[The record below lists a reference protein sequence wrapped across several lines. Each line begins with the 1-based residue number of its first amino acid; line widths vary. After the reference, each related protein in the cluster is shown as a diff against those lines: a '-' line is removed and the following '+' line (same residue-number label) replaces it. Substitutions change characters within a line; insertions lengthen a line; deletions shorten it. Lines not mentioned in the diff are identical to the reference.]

1 MSQKTNILVGF
12 IILVG
17 FASAQVEIV
26 PVRTDTPPVIDG
38 HLNDMVWQQAPGYDG
53 FTTIQPDFGKPSSEQ
68 TVGRVAYDSEY
79 LYFAIEALDSEP
91 DKIKAAV
98 TKWDN
103 LFQDDWVGVI
113 IDALNDR
120 QSACLFATNAYG
132 SQGDLMLDAQGNGDP
147 SEDFIWDAA
156 GSMNSAGFSVEI
168 RIPLQSIRFRAGDKV
183 IMGIAFARQLSRYS
197 EMAAFPPFLPDKGA
211 MTTQLGKATFRHL
224 EYQRTYE
231 ILPSFTQSENSG
243 AQGGK
248 LQRID
253 EYSGS
258 DAGLT
263 AKVGVTP
270 TLTLD
275 LTVNPDF
282 SQIESDASQVDVN
295 LRYPNFYPE
304 KRPFFLEGIKNFDIA
319 GIGNSSAISNVI
331 HTRMIADPSFGMKLT
346 GKLGRSNAL
355 AAMITRDESTLEYDA
370 EKKKRIGNPADF
382 GIVRYKRLL
391 KDESYVGGILTA
403 REHEGGYNRVT
414 GVDALWRLSGT
425 MKIEGNAFYGLS
437 KDPNSAEATAAHNA
451 DLSWIYDDRN
461 YTFLAGIHD
470 VTTDFRLDTGYI
482 PRDGTTTVNFL
493 GRRAFYFESKL
504 LQKLTVGYWGF
515 VQRDRYFDMNDGR
528 HNIHIWFS
536 MPRSINSEWDYT
548 FGTEVYEG
556 ESFDRSGF
564 EIDMNGQVLKPLYI
578 SVGLGKRGSPY
589 YDDPDDPFQGDVAYW
604 WAFFNFQP
612 TENFSTEF
620 STMREGF
627 TSRDDDLQLYD
638 YQIYRNKTTYQLN
651 KYVFIRGILD
661 YTYVQYP
668 DYGIKYPEEGN
679 VDDSKGLTAEFLVGF
694 AYFPGTVIYVGYGS
708 RLENLEYDATE
719 LDYLPAKSLTEMK
732 RGLFFK
738 ASYNWRL

>member
-38 HLNDMVWQQAPGYDG
+38 HLNDMVWQQAPGYED
-53 FTTIQPDFGKPSSEQ
+53 FETFQPDFGKPLSER
-68 TVGRVAYDSEY
+68 TVAWVAYDREN
-79 LYFAIEALDSEP
+79 LYFALKCYDSQP
-91 DKIKAAV
+91 NLIKSTV

-103 LFQDDWVGVI
+103 LFPEDWVGVAL
-113 IDALNDR
+113 DALNDQ
-120 QSACLFATNAYG
+120 QSAYVFAVNAHG
-132 SQGDLMLDAQGNGDP
+132 SQGDLLTDSEGNGDG
-147 SEDFIWDAA
+147 SEDYIWDAA
-156 GSMNSAGFSVEI
+156 GTLDSDGFSVEM
-168 RIPLQSIRFRAGDKV
+168 RVPLQSIRFNMGREV
-183 IMGIAFARQLSRYS
+183 VMGIAFVRRISRSS
-197 EMAAFPPFLPDKGA
+197 EQAAYPPFHPEEGA
-211 MTTQLGKATFRHL
+211 MTTQLGKVVFRDL
-224 EYQRTYE
+224 LYRRTYE
-231 ILPSFTQSENSG
+231 ILPSFTQSDNSG
-243 AQGGK
+243 AEGGK

-253 EYSGS
+253 EHSGS

-403 REHEGGYNRVT
+403 REHDGGYNRVT

-528 HNIHIWFS
+528 NNIHIWFS

-638 YQIYRNKTTYQLN
+638 YLIYRSKTTYQLN
-651 KYVFIRGILD
+651 KYLFIRGILD
-661 YTYVQYP
+661 YTYVQFP